1 VSIISEELQI
11 PAKYHQSFIGAG
23 GKLIQSIMED
33 CGGVQIKFPP
43 SESGS
48 DKVAGMP
55 VNKKVLTCMPCHDYL
70 VLAQVVIRGPKEE
83 VEKAKKTL
91 LDMSVERNLSGYTEI
106 IRSKPEHHRYKT
118 GNSRF

>member
-1 VSIISEELQI
+1 MLNFLPNKVSIIAEDVEI

-48 DKVAGMP
+48 
-55 VNKKVLTCMPCHDYL
+55 NKVL
-70 VLAQVVIRGPKEE
+70 IRGPKEE

-91 LDMSVERNLSGYTEI
+91 IEMSNEKNLTGYTET
-106 IRSKPEHHRYKT
+106 IRSKAEHHR
-118 GNSRF
+118 